1 MGSCVMASPFSSLRM
16 LFERLNPST
25 AGLDST
31 FVEETLSNI
40 RAMNAKIESP
50 SKVRGY
56 LDRYPEI
63 TEILSIVSEQ
73 VYQYFD
79 YKAQLYLNIN
89 DDDGADSEY
98 LALYLR
104 VSNYDESVMHRI
116 EKIQKDYYPLL
127 DNATGWF
134 LFTTDFL
141 LPEVA

>member
-1 MGSCVMASPFSSLRM
+1 MGFHVVASPFSALRM
-16 LFERLNPST
+16 LFEKKHPST
-25 AGLDST
+25 AGFNSISI
-31 FVEETLSNI
+31 EETLSKI
-40 RAMNAKIESP
+40 DAMNAKIESL

-63 TEILSIVSEQ
+63 TEILSVVSEQ

-89 DDDGADSEY
+89 EDDDADSEY

-104 VSNYDESVMHRI
+104 VPNYDESVMHRI
-116 EKIQKDYYPLL
+116 EKIQKGYYPLL

-141 LPEVA
+141 PPEVA